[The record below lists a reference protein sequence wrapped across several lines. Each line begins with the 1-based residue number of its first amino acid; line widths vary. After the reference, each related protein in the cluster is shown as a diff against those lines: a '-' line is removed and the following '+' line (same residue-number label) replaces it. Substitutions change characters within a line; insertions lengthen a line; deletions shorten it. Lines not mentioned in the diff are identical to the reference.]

1 MADEKEKNQ
10 IFKYADEYR
19 EYFKED
25 EDALQG
31 VVDRLTK
38 LQTISDTQITQIEQY
53 TLSGSA
59 ASRGTQHYL
68 IEHITNAIQIQS
80 QMQSVLKDKRSIKES
95 ALTLALK
102 KAGGEENTDD
112 AKAILASL
120 TTVISDMKKRNQTAV
135 SKLEESVTAPT
146 ITPEENDQLDE
157 EIKRKLGKN

>member
-1 MADEKEKNQ
+1 MSNKIEDKVYQDAE
-10 IFKYADEYR
+10 AYR

-25 EDALQG
+25 EEALKNIIT
-31 VVDRLTK
+31 RLET
-38 LQTISDTQITQIEQY
+38 LQTISDNQINAIAQVSQQGT
-53 TLSGSA
+53 SV
-59 ASRGTQHYL
+59 SRGTQHYL

-120 TTVISDMKKRNQTAV
+120 TTVISDMKKKNLAAV
-135 SKLEESVTAPT
+135 DRLEGAVEKTITQEES
-146 ITPEENDQLDE
+146 DQLDE